1 MSSLR
6 DIIPS
11 RKGSRPCS
19 EQIRKNFSL
28 PHRLVTWWLTSG
40 LLPPGD
46 AREGSFSVFSR
57 GGQPHALYIIVL
69 WDPNLDVAHNLTNL
83 KGLNLRLL
91 RIWNKFKVIEGQ
103 MLLKAT
109 TLFYS
114 PESVIC
120 DYRDKADSLRIVDKV
135 LASLPK
141 FAQYFLKTKYLS
153 CPTCL
158 HVHRS
163 QNTATFATGLLCRP
177 IRRL

>member
-19 EQIRKNFSL
+19 EQIRKKFSL

-57 GGQPHALYIIVL
+57 GGQPHALYVIVL
-69 WDPNLDVAHNLTNL
+69 WDPYLDVAHNLTNL

-103 MLLKAT
+103 IGSS
-109 TLFYS
+109 FQ
-114 PESVIC
+114 
-120 DYRDKADSLRIVDKV
+120 V
-135 LASLPK
+135 LCGAASL
-141 FAQYFLKTKYLS
+141 LNLLISLS
-153 CPTCL
+153 ADAVKGNHVVLLSWQRDMWLSWQGWLSSNCRQGSCL
-158 HVHRS
+158 S
-163 QNTATFATGLLCRP
+163 S
-177 IRRL
+177 